1 MAYTYTSPSDVAK
14 LVRKELKQA
23 FPGVKFS
30 VRTTS
35 SGAINISYVDGPTFS
50 DVSEIA
56 NKYEWGSFDGMQD
69 MYVADENKSGP
80 SVQYVFVT
88 RDYSDEK
95 INIASD
101 VIRKYFEIDQE
112 TDNLSETNL
121 YYLDSVSS
129 WARRVLAKSDL
140 RFTIDEIELFINSVK
155 YN

>member
-50 DVSEIA
+50 DVSDIA
-56 NKYEWGSFDGMQD
+56 NKYERGTFDGMLD
-69 MYVADENKSGP
+69 MYVADKRKNGP
-80 SVQYVFVT
+80 TVDYVFVT

-95 INIASD
+95 IKMASD
-101 VIRKYFEIDQE
+101 AIRNRFKLDQE
-112 TDNLSETNL
+112 TDSLAGTDL
-121 YYLDSVSS
+121 YHRNSVLS
-129 WARRVLAKSDL
+129 WARSSLSKLDL
-140 RFTIDEIELFINSVK
+140 RFAIVHSDLSK
-155 YN
+155 